1 MPFTVFGQF
10 FICLASFAIDK
21 PTVTLSVSQQTYSK
35 LFLHHIPVLDVVI
48 YSKIFQN
55 WRYTF
60 KLTEHSSV

>member
-1 MPFTVFGQF
+1 MPFTVCGQF
-10 FICLASFAIDK
+10 FICPASFAIDK

-35 LFLHHIPVLDVVI
+35 LFYIIPVLDVVI